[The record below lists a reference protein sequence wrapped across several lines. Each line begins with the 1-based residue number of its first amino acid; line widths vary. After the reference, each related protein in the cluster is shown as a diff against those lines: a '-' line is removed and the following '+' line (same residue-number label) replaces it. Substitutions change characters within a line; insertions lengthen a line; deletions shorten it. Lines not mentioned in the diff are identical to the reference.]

1 LVKLKP
7 PVKKPARPITIRTMP
22 AIFAAFM
29 KKLLVGFVVFN
40 SVRVMPGS
48 HAPNR
53 RQPAPLL

>member
-1 LVKLKP
+1 
-7 PVKKPARPITIRTMP
+7 
-22 AIFAAFM
+22 M

-40 SVRVMPGS
+40 SVRVMPGG